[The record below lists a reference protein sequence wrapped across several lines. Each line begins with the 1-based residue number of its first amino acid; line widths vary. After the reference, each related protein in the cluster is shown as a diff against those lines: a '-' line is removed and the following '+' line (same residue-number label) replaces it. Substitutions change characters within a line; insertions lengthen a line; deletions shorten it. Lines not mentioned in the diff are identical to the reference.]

1 MNFSAEYFNKGF
13 KKKNSE
19 ADTYLAKGPKNHPE
33 AKFSK
38 VLSIF
43 ANVCLQKISVS
54 YYYCRRYTITY
65 HILLMVQNVEKL
77 ME

>member
-54 YYYCRRYTITY
+54 
-65 HILLMVQNVEKL
+65 
-77 ME
+77 